1 MVSTGA
7 NIDLVFRKGLKD
19 FEVLPPSEVWNFIR
33 PVIRKK
39 QQPYIILRSAA
50 FVAVLLS
57 ISFLVYRWSREISTG
72 SENPVLALNEESI
85 ATVNYPAI
93 SGSTQ
98 IDESRIPG
106 IEVIQKDLTTDQP
119 FISVM
124 PDNEGV
130 TQTNIAFLP
139 EANNLLTDSRV
150 LFHKPGLAILSNQS
164 YNNRSFEYLD
174 EKNFSSDD
182 IKEKT
187 NRWSVAA
194 MASPTYY
201 PRFKSGDDELTKQIM
216 ASEQSQVSYSG
227 GVAFSYMISKKL
239 SIQSGLYYSSVGQ
252 EVNGINSFLGF
263 QKYDYTK
270 GDHNFEVLTS
280 SGTIYTSNMDVFL
293 LDRAGE
299 RVLTRYSN
307 DIFDPVKSNLQYL
320 NNSLHQSFSY
330 IEMPVILRYKVVDR
344 TLDVNVIGGL
354 SYNLLVNNSVYTMI
368 DGGRYTV
375 GKTDGLN
382 PMMFSSSIGMGMEY
396 NLSEKISLNF
406 EPTFRYFLNPFSG
419 IPNVKIHPYSIG
431 VFSGLSYKF

>member
-1 MVSTGA
+1 
-7 NIDLVFRKGLKD
+7 
-19 FEVLPPSEVWNFIR
+19 
-33 PVIRKK
+33 
-39 QQPYIILRSAA
+39 
-50 FVAVLLS
+50 
-57 ISFLVYRWSREISTG
+57 
-72 SENPVLALNEESI
+72 
-85 ATVNYPAI
+85 
-93 SGSTQ
+93 
-98 IDESRIPG
+98 
-106 IEVIQKDLTTDQP
+106 
-119 FISVM
+119 M

-139 EANNLLTDSRV
+139 EANNLLTDSKV